1 MLTRM
6 AGTRPTRV
14 DVLVRI
20 RSVDGTTRVTARD
33 AATGRYSE
41 IDISAETT
49 LFALA
54 PDGGAVVVGVPE
66 PGGSSLVVW
75 TFATGSTEVL
85 AAGPGSGD
93 TAAAY
98 APDGKRVVALAED
111 DDRAVA
117 TVLDLASGS
126 RRLLWSVEGVASADP
141 RVTWSPDGAY
151 IAVTY
156 VTLDD
161 DSFTTAILSA
171 DGTVV
176 AELPG
181 MEILG
186 GAGRAWLGSHG
197 LLMVDE
203 FWDDDGPVPIVVFD
217 AATGSR
223 RQIPRTGYGPV
234 LGAVDGRLVHL
245 TDDGGISS
253 TTFEEADPRPL
264 LPTGPGQ
271 EILFFDALPGALGL
285 S

>member
-1 MLTRM
+1 M

-20 RSVDGTTRVTARD
+20 RSVDGSTRLSARD
-33 AATGRYSE
+33 RATGEYSE
-41 IDISAETT
+41 IDIPAETT

-54 PDGGAVVVGVPE
+54 PDGGAVVVSVPE
-66 PGGSSLVVW
+66 PGGSSLVVR
-75 TFATGSTEVL
+75 TFATGAAEALV
-85 AAGPGSGD
+85 AGPGDGD

-98 APDGKRVVALAED
+98 APDGKRIAALAED
-111 DDRAVA
+111 DDRAVL
-117 TVLDLASGS
+117 TVIDLASGS
-126 RRLLWSVEGVASADP
+126 RRPLWSVDGVASADP

-156 VTLDD
+156 VTTDD
-161 DSFTTAILSA
+161 DSFATAILSV

-186 GAGRAWLGSHG
+186 GAGRAWVGGHE

-203 FWDDDGPVPIVVFD
+203 FWDDGPVPIVVFD

-234 LGAVDGRLVHL
+234 LGAVDGRLLHL
-245 TDDGGISS
+245 TDGAGVSS

-271 EILFFDALPGALGL
+271 EILFFDALRGALGP